1 MRISLILA
9 IPLSLFI
16 ATPALAIDL
25 DDDIKPD
32 DEEHI
37 TYNASSSTTEQSR
50 QVEAKFP
57 DEAKEIRDA
66 IARHLGHA
74 NSRDLEGYLSD
85 FLPERVRY
93 PELDREYAQRAMAQK
108 DLKLEIK
115 SIEFQSLTRTSATIH
130 TRQIATYIN
139 DKGQNV
145 VDDAIISYRWIKDA
159 NDQIWKIA
167 FTERRRITAE

>member
-1 MRISLILA
+1 MRNLLFPALIL
-9 IPLSLFI
+9 SLLFS
-16 ATPALAIDL
+16 APAFAIDL

-37 TYNASSSTTEQSR
+37 TYNATTSTTEQSK
-50 QVEAKFP
+50 QVESTFP

-66 IARHLGHA
+66 IARHLDHA
-74 NSRDLEGYLSD
+74 NSRDIEGYLGD

-93 PELDREYAQRAMAQK
+93 PELDRDYAQRAMAQK
-108 DLKLEIK
+108 DLKLVIK
-115 SIEFQSLTRTSATIH
+115 SIEFQNLTRTTATIH
-130 TRQIATYIN
+130 TRQIATYID
-139 DKGQNV
+139 DKGNHI

-167 FTERRRITAE
+167 FTERRRINAE